1 MARYWRYKLVKRGLN
16 LIKTKVN
23 HPYVY
28 FFLEPNIVIVYQIE
42 NNNYLTV
49 SDLSEK
55 GEWIT
60 FEINHGDDFDSFN
73 HETHKPLVGRGYFIT
88 LDDLNNMVEEI
99 NKHIQKS
106 RHKLMNEQKH
116 RSKTVSTVHIV
127 SPEYAAGPLRIGL
140 ERPKV
145 VIGFPDFLSI
155 GPLWKLDEKIG
166 QKFRNEWLHEN
177 INFEHDDYVYMNK
190 FTNTLREIDDIS
202 DHVPIYIW
210 YGKNADEQTGLRFI
224 LYLLRDKKND
234 IFIINSTELYQRYIA
249 SKAEDQPVF
258 CTGQIESKNLKLIF
272 ERTIDGK
279 PLSDKDRKLFN
290 KEWEALTQSKEVLRL
305 WINDEIKEVPENHFD
320 TFILQAVEKLHQEQ
334 GNKEY
339 ISTARVIG
347 EILQQMDE
355 GIGDFFLEY
364 RIRNLIYSGV
374 LELKGIP
381 KSMRHYS
388 IRLR

>member
-1 MARYWRYKLVKRGLN
+1 M
-16 LIKTKVN
+16 
-23 HPYVY
+23 
-28 FFLEPNIVIVYQIE
+28 
-42 NNNYLTV
+42 
-49 SDLSEK
+49 SEK

>member
-1 MARYWRYKLVKRGLN
+1 MAMYWRYILVKRGLN

-28 FFLEPNIVIVYQIE
+28 FFLEPNIVIVYKIE
-42 NNNYLTV
+42 SNKYVTV
-49 SDLSEK
+49 SDLSET

-88 LDDLNNMVEEI
+88 LDDLNIMVEEI

-106 RHKLMNEQKH
+106 HHKLSTEQKH
-116 RSKTVSTVHIV
+116 RSKTDSTIHIV
-127 SPEYAAGPLRIGL
+127 TPEYAAGPLRIGL

-177 INFEHDDYVYMNK
+177 INFEQDDYVYMNK

-210 YGKNADEQTGLRFI
+210 YGNNADEQIGLRFI
-224 LYLLRDKKND
+224 LYLLRDKEND
-234 IFIINSTELYQRYIA
+234 IFIINSTKLYQRYIA
-249 SKAEDQPVF
+249 SKVEDQSVF

-272 ERTIDGK
+272 EKSIDGK

-290 KEWEALTQSKEVLRL
+290 KEWEALSQSKEVLRL
-305 WINDEIKEVPENHFD
+305 WMNDEIKEVPENHFD

-334 GNKEY
+334 ENKEY

-347 EILQQMDE
+347 EILQQMNE

-364 RIRNLIYSGV
+364 RIRNLIYTGV

-381 KSMRHYS
+381 KSTRHYS